1 MLAHSLDMPTLTTAG
16 SITFVSKALHEST
29 VVRLERCSR
38 LENLTARVT
47 VRIQRMFLAG
57 EYSPCHPLFILQNT
71 VKQLHVLHEPI
82 NCAFSKLIF

>member
-1 MLAHSLDMPTLTTAG
+1 MPAHSLDMPTLTTAG
-16 SITFVSKALHEST
+16 SITFVWKALHEST
-29 VVRLERCSR
+29 VVRLEQCSR

-71 VKQLHVLHEPI
+71 VKRLQLCYI
-82 NCAFSKLIF
+82 NQQNAPFIN